1 MPELPEVESIA
12 ISLRPLVQNQ
22 KIRSVEIFHPIA
34 TLPQSPTHISKL
46 LTNRRI
52 TTVQRKGK
60 YLFLLLD
67 NDAAIEMHFRFD
79 GHLVLFP
86 NTKDLAARAN
96 KKPADQDNA
105 VHVDVALE
113 LDKSVLAFADGRHL
127 GRVHAWPSL
136 ASCPPFNALGID
148 ALSPDFTAK
157 TFTQLLAKSRRPLK
171 EFLLDQSRI
180 AGVGNIYSCE
190 ALWHARLSPFRLAN
204 SLKPI
209 ESRNLHKAI
218 VSVLRRAL
226 ERCQHPPPNFRDP
239 NWWFQGI
246 DDILRVY
253 QRESEPCRRDG
264 HPIQRTTKGNR
275 STYFCAHCQ
284 K

>member
-12 ISLRPLVQNQ
+12 ISLRPLVARR
-22 KIRSVEIFHPIA
+22 KIRSVEILHPIA
-34 TLPQSPTHISKL
+34 TLPQTPTHVAKL

-52 TTVQRKGK
+52 TSVQRKGK

-67 NDAAIEMHFRFD
+67 NKAAIEIHFRFD
-79 GHLVLFP
+79 GHLILFP
-86 NTKDLAARAN
+86 NAKDLAARAN
-96 KKPADQDNA
+96 KKSSDKNNV
-105 VHVDVALE
+105 VHVDIALE
-113 LDKSVLAFADGRHL
+113 LDKSVIAFADGRHL
-127 GRVHAWPSL
+127 GRVHAWESL
-136 ASCPPFNALGID
+136 ESCPPYNALGVD
-148 ALSPDFTAK
+148 AFSPEFTAK
-157 TFTQLLAKSRRPLK
+157 SFTQLLKQSRRPLK

-190 ALWHARLSPFRLAN
+190 ALWHAKLSPFRLAN
-204 SLKPI
+204 SLRPN

-226 ERCQHPPPNFRDP
+226 ECCLNPPPNFSDAG
-239 NWWFQGI
+239 WWFQGI
-246 DDILRVY
+246 EDILRVY
-253 QRESEPCRRDG
+253 QREGEPCRRDG

>member
-12 ISLRPLVQNQ
+12 ISLRPLAVRR
-22 KIRSVEIFHPIA
+22 KIRAVEIFHPIA
-34 TLPQSPTHISKL
+34 TLPQSPTHVAKL

-52 TTVQRKGK
+52 ASVQRKGK

-67 NDAAIEMHFRFD
+67 DKAVIEMHFRFD
-79 GHLVLFP
+79 GHLIHFA
-86 NTKDLAARAN
+86 NAKDLSARAN
-96 KKPADQDNA
+96 KKSDPNA

-113 LDKSVLAFADGRHL
+113 LDKGIIAFADGRHL
-127 GRVHAWPSL
+127 GRVHAWESL
-136 ASCPPFNALGID
+136 ESCPPYHALGID
-148 ALSPDFTAK
+148 ALSPEFTAK

-190 ALWHARLSPFRLAN
+190 ALWHAKLSPFRLAN
-204 SLKPI
+204 SLEPN
-209 ESRNLHKAI
+209 ESHNLHKAI

-226 ERCQHPPPNFRDP
+226 ERCQNPPPNFRDP